1 VIQVNLPENY
11 PVVSYK
17 ELAAICWSKYFCPE
31 VEFVFKADED
41 IHLNTPLL
49 VRLVSEYMKNE
60 TITETPVMFGWFRH
74 KSRVDRVGR
83 YLITEEEYPG
93 FYYPPYTFGIGYL
106 VTKAARHNLCL
117 AAQRPHP
124 VTRVGDAY
132 ITGILRDHALVD
144 YASFGDVHYI
154 YSYTLSGPRCKEYLV
169 YDPKL
174 LVCMSSIHSG
184 ASEASDEYVHVWNT
198 VHKDVDEDEE
208 QDDEE

>member
-1 VIQVNLPENY
+1 VIQVTLPENY

-17 ELAAICWSKYFCPE
+17 ELAAICWSKHFCPE
-31 VEFVFKADED
+31 IRFVFKADED

-49 VRLVSEYMKNE
+49 VRLVKGYMKNE
-60 TITETPVMFGWFRH
+60 TIAETPVMFGWFRH

-106 VTKAARHNLCL
+106 VTRGARNNLCV

-154 YSYTLSGPRCKEYLV
+154 YSYTLSGPRCQEYLV

-174 LVCMSSIHSG
+174 LVCMSSVHSG

-198 VHKDVDEDEE
+198 VYKEVNDDD